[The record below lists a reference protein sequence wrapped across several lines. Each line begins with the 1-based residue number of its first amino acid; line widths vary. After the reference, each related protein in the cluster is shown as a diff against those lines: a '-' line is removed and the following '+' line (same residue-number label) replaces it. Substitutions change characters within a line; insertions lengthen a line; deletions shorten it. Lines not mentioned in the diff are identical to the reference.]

1 MKLSAVHLAI
11 LLGAALASGVLSAAG
26 LPPLPEGLSAPAK
39 RTQMPAFSLAKPD
52 GAMVRSESLTDKVVI
67 ARFWATW

>member
-1 MKLSAVHLAI
+1 MTLSAI
-11 LLGAALASGVLSAAG
+11 RWTMLLGAALTSGVLSAAG

-39 RTQMPAFSLAKPD
+39 PAQMPAFNLPQSD
-52 GAMVRSESLTDKVVI
+52 GATARSESLRDKVVI